1 MTHHTHHTHIGA
13 WAMTADE
20 RFDGWAALSAGC
32 GGVLQKSVACLR
44 RVVRALSQLRVH
56 RWIALLVI
64 DERAGH
70 M

>member
-1 MTHHTHHTHIGA
+1 
-13 WAMTADE
+13 MTADE

-56 RWIALLVI
+56 RWIAVLVT